1 MRIAGIA
8 VGRLLIQILVSLE
21 ALLATEQHEGNE
33 FRWQNLNSL
42 PESHFTD
49 GVNALKPEGGFEP
62 WSNSGSFEIMV
73 SETQLFFCSCE
84 GSCTEFLPVA
94 VISCSEVCALEAN
107 EGKELKGKIYRDIC
121 HI

>member
-1 MRIAGIA
+1 MRIAGMA

-21 ALLATEQHEGNE
+21 ALLSTEQHEGNE

-62 WSNSGSFEIMV
+62 
-73 SETQLFFCSCE
+73 
-84 GSCTEFLPVA
+84 
-94 VISCSEVCALEAN
+94 
-107 EGKELKGKIYRDIC
+107 
-121 HI
+121 